1 MNLSES
7 FLTAVDSLM
16 ANKMRAILTMLGVII
31 GVAAVIA
38 LMAIGSGVSASV
50 TSEIQSIGSNL
61 LTISTDLENSGGLPS
76 LSLDDVDALSDPLY
90 APDIA
95 QVGAS
100 VAGQQE
106 IVYAGGSASQ
116 SVNGVTANYF
126 ALTNLTDFTA
136 GDGLTDNDIETSA
149 RVAVLGSNVVTEL
162 FGDEYPVG
170 KSVKIS
176 GVSYEVVGILAQ
188 QGLGLGNSPD
198 ETVYIPIS
206 TAQSRLYPTRT
217 RSGDKAVNSILAQVV
232 SEDQTDAA
240 ITQVTDILRE
250 EHRIAYAG
258 EDDFS
263 IFSQTD
269 LIATFDTVTA
279 TLTAFLG
286 AIAGISLLVGGIGI
300 MNIMLVSVTERT
312 REIGIRKAVGAL
324 KRDILAQ
331 FLLESLLLSL
341 LGGAL
346 GITLGVLIASVTGP
360 ALDIEPVVE
369 ASTVLLA
376 TGFAAG
382 VGLAFGIYPAWRA
395 AGLRP
400 IEALRYE

>member
-176 GVSYEVVGILAQ
+176 GVSYEVVGVLAQ

>member
-176 GVSYEVVGILAQ
+176 GVSYEVVGVLAQ

-198 ETVYIPIS
+198 ETIYIPIS

-232 SEDQTDAA
+232 SEDETDAA

-346 GITLGVLIASVTGP
+346 GITLGVLIALVTGP

-369 ASTVLLA
+369 AGTVLLA
-376 TGFAAG
+376 TGFAAA

>member
-76 LSLDDVDALSDPLY
+76 LSLDDVNALSDPLY

-176 GVSYEVVGILAQ
+176 GVSYEVVGVLAQ

-376 TGFAAG
+376 TGFAAA

>member
-106 IVYAGGSASQ
+106 IVYAGGSTSQ

-136 GDGLTDNDIETSA
+136 GDGLTDDDIETSA

-176 GVSYEVVGILAQ
+176 GVSYEVVGVLAQ

-232 SEDQTDAA
+232 SEDETDAA

-346 GITLGVLIASVTGP
+346 GITLGVLIALVTGP

-369 ASTVLLA
+369 AGTVLLA
-376 TGFAAG
+376 TGFAAA

>member
-176 GVSYEVVGILAQ
+176 GVSYEVVRVLAQ

>member
-176 GVSYEVVGILAQ
+176 GVSYEVVGVLAQ

-240 ITQVTDILRE
+240 ITQVTDILRQ

-269 LIATFDTVTA
+269 LIAT
-279 TLTAFLG
+279 
-286 AIAGISLLVGGIGI
+286 
-300 MNIMLVSVTERT
+300 
-312 REIGIRKAVGAL
+312 
-324 KRDILAQ
+324 
-331 FLLESLLLSL
+331 
-341 LGGAL
+341 
-346 GITLGVLIASVTGP
+346 
-360 ALDIEPVVE
+360 
-369 ASTVLLA
+369 
-376 TGFAAG
+376 
-382 VGLAFGIYPAWRA
+382 
-395 AGLRP
+395 
-400 IEALRYE
+400 

>member
-176 GVSYEVVGILAQ
+176 GVSYEVVGVLAQ

-232 SEDQTDAA
+232 SEDETDAA

-346 GITLGVLIASVTGP
+346 GITLGVLIALVTGP

-369 ASTVLLA
+369 AGTVLLA
-376 TGFAAG
+376 TGFAAA

>member
-176 GVSYEVVGILAQ
+176 GVSYEVVGVLAQ

-232 SEDQTDAA
+232 SED
-240 ITQVTDILRE
+240 E
-250 EHRIAYAG
+250 
-258 EDDFS
+258 
-263 IFSQTD
+263 
-269 LIATFDTVTA
+269 
-279 TLTAFLG
+279 
-286 AIAGISLLVGGIGI
+286 
-300 MNIMLVSVTERT
+300 
-312 REIGIRKAVGAL
+312 
-324 KRDILAQ
+324 
-331 FLLESLLLSL
+331 
-341 LGGAL
+341 
-346 GITLGVLIASVTGP
+346 
-360 ALDIEPVVE
+360 
-369 ASTVLLA
+369 
-376 TGFAAG
+376 
-382 VGLAFGIYPAWRA
+382 
-395 AGLRP
+395 
-400 IEALRYE
+400 

>member
-176 GVSYEVVGILAQ
+176 GVSYEVVGVLAQ

-240 ITQVTDILRE
+240 ITQVTDILRQ

>member
-116 SVNGVTANYF
+116 SVNGITANYF

-176 GVSYEVVGILAQ
+176 GVSYEVVGVLAQ

-240 ITQVTDILRE
+240 ITQVTDILRQ

>member
-136 GDGLTDNDIETSA
+136 GDGLT
-149 RVAVLGSNVVTEL
+149 RGPVLGV
-162 FGDEYPVG
+162 D
-170 KSVKIS
+170 
-176 GVSYEVVGILAQ
+176 
-188 QGLGLGNSPD
+188 
-198 ETVYIPIS
+198 
-206 TAQSRLYPTRT
+206 RT
-217 RSGDKAVNSILAQVV
+217 
-232 SEDQTDAA
+232 
-240 ITQVTDILRE
+240 
-250 EHRIAYAG
+250 
-258 EDDFS
+258 
-263 IFSQTD
+263 
-269 LIATFDTVTA
+269 
-279 TLTAFLG
+279 
-286 AIAGISLLVGGIGI
+286 
-300 MNIMLVSVTERT
+300 
-312 REIGIRKAVGAL
+312 
-324 KRDILAQ
+324 
-331 FLLESLLLSL
+331 
-341 LGGAL
+341 
-346 GITLGVLIASVTGP
+346 
-360 ALDIEPVVE
+360 
-369 ASTVLLA
+369 
-376 TGFAAG
+376 
-382 VGLAFGIYPAWRA
+382 
-395 AGLRP
+395 
-400 IEALRYE
+400 